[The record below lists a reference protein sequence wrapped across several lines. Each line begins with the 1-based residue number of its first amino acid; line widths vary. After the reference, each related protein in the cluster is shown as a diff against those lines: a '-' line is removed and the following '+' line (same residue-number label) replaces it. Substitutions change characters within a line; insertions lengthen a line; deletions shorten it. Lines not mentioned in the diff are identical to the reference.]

1 MPPANPDTLI
11 SQAATALSRGDLATA
26 ERAASQAL
34 AASGDGNSDALH
46 LMGLVR
52 IRQDRL
58 DEAAGLLAEADHL
71 RPGQPRLLLNLGK
84 VLAAL
89 GRLDEAE
96 AALDRGLNRAPT
108 PALKADLAAD
118 LFAVQRRGAKREAA
132 LATAALVQRLDP
144 ARTAFDAERFDL
156 LQEMGRD
163 DEALAQLRVML
174 AREPGNPA
182 LHRHYNDLLHVTGRE
197 DEMFRSYDAAPPS
210 AELALDKAAL
220 LAEAGRSEEAQATC
234 AALLAREPENLG
246 ALLRA
251 AALLSQMNR
260 AKDALAL
267 LEKAYH
273 DRLGDR
279 SGELGLKAGIGNAAL
294 MGGDPQK
301 AAAMLEAVVAQA
313 PHDNNSLARLST
325 AWRLLDDARDETLMG
340 YDELVR
346 VFDLEPPPG
355 FSDMAAFNA
364 ALEEELQ
371 RLHPQRREFLGQSL
385 RRGTQTAGHLFGGG
399 HRLVEQLKTRI
410 DEAVARYIAGL
421 DADAAHPLCGRR
433 RGGFAYNGSWSSR
446 LGDCGFHVNHI
457 HPMGWISSCYYA
469 GLPAC
474 VADESA
480 RQGWIKFG
488 EPDFDAGLPIRR
500 AIQPRVGRLVLFPSY
515 MWHGTIAFHGEE
527 KRTTIAFDVVPV

>member
-1 MPPANPDTLI
+1 MLPAALDTLI

-26 ERAASQAL
+26 EQAAGRAL
-34 AASGDGNSDALH
+34 ATSGRGSSDALH

-58 DEAAGLLAEADHL
+58 DEAAGLLAEADRL

-89 GRLDEAE
+89 GRLDAAE
-96 AALDRGLNRAPT
+96 TALERGLERAAA

-118 LFAVQRRGAKREAA
+118 LFAVQRRGHKRETA

-163 DEALAQLRVML
+163 DEALALLRSML

-182 LHRHYNDLLHVTGRE
+182 LHRHYNGLLHVMGHE
-197 DEMFRSYDAAPPS
+197 AEMFLSYDAAPPS
-210 AELALDKAAL
+210 VELALDKAAL
-220 LAEAGRSEEAQATC
+220 LAEAGRHEEAQAVC
-234 AALLAREPENLG
+234 AALLARAPDNLG

-251 AALLSQMNR
+251 AALLSQMGR
-260 AKDALAL
+260 AQDALAL
-267 LEKAYH
+267 LEKAHH
-273 DRLGDR
+273 DRPD
-279 SGELGLKAGIGNAAL
+279 ELGLKAGIGNAAL
-294 MGGDPQK
+294 MDGDPQK
-301 AAAMLEAVVAQA
+301 AAAMLEAVVARA

-325 AWRLLDDARDETLMG
+325 AWRLLEDARDETLMG

-355 FSDMAAFNA
+355 FADMAAFNA
-364 ALEEELQ
+364 ALEEELKH
-371 RLHPQRREFLGQSL
+371 LHPQRREFLGQSL

-399 HRLVEQLKTRI
+399 HKLVDRLKMRI
-410 DEAVARYIAGL
+410 DEAVARYIAAL
-421 DADAAHPLCGRR
+421 EADAAHPLRGRR
-433 RGGFAYNGSWSSR
+433 GNSFTYNGSWSSR

-457 HPMGWISSCYYA
+457 HPMGWISSCYYV
-469 GLPAC
+469 GLPAT
-474 VADESA
+474 VADEDA

-488 EPDFDAGLPIRR
+488 EPDFDAKLPIRR
-500 AIQPRVGRLVLFPSY
+500 AIQPRLGRLVLFPSY
-515 MWHGTIAFHGEE
+515 MWHGTIPFHGEE
-527 KRTTIAFDVVPV
+527 KRTTIAFDVIPV